1 MSDSHAC
8 TDWRPED
15 WWLFRRLN
23 AGTREQRVDL
33 QQGQSVD
40 ARTAQR
46 AAEHVN
52 DVITQ
57 GGAEAVALITELLQS
72 AADTDALVLVGSGPL
87 ENLLHEHGA
96 AVVEEVEHLARQEP
110 AFTEALRWVWLEHR
124 APPAGRGGPPGALGS
139 RDWPAVTPPS
149 AHRQINAVRW
159 RAPRGIHSA
168 VWGYVLPRRCGTSGG
183 RGIGRPLR

>member
-40 ARTAQR
+40 ARAAQR

-57 GGAEAVALITELLQS
+57 GGAEAVSLITELLQS

-87 ENLLHEHGA
+87 EDLLHEHGA
-96 AVVEEVEHLARQEP
+96 AVVEEVERLAAKSPR
-110 AFTEALRWVWLEHR
+110 
-124 APPAGRGGPPGALGS
+124 S
-139 RDWPAVTPPS
+139 R
-149 AHRQINAVRW
+149 RRF
-159 RAPRGIHSA
+159 G
-168 VWGYVLPRRCGTSGG
+168 RCGWSTAPS
-183 RGIGRPLR
+183 RRTWRPAWPVGFK